1 MKVLR
6 LYTGEDGES
15 HFADIEIELEDG
27 GPIGKLSKK
36 IKATGIIFRETPA
49 DYDYDWHN
57 APQRQFIIMLDAG
70 VEITVSSG
78 ETRIVKAGEV
88 LLVEDTKGRGHVSK
102 ALNNKPRKSV
112 FITLD

>member
-6 LYTGEDGES
+6 IYTGEDEES
-15 HFADIEIELEDG
+15 HFEDTDIELEDG
-27 GPIGKLSKK
+27 GSIGKLSKK
-36 IKATGIIFRETPA
+36 LSATGVIFRETPA

-70 VEITVSSG
+70 VEITVASG

-88 LLVEDTKGRGHVSK
+88 LLVEDVKGHGHVSR
-102 ALNNKPRKSV
+102 ALRNQPRRSV